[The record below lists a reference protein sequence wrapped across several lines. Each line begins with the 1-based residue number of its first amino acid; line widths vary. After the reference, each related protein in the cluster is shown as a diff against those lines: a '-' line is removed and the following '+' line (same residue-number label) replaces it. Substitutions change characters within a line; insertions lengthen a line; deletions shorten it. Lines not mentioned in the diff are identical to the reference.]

1 MALQNVN
8 NNNITGARCLFM
20 ISGQVMAL
28 GNSISWSHQIEY
40 SEIRTLNNL
49 RVVDHVPVTYRA
61 TVSFGMF
68 RVPKQTL
75 TTMGFFPQTGATNNE
90 QLANVL
96 TLPTLTVVV
105 VDTVSGAAIATITG
119 VKISGGSFTLDA
131 GGGILATNVDA
142 VAQAVFEESE
152 ISPAA

>member
-20 ISGQVMAL
+20 INGQVMGLAT
-28 GNSISWSHQIEY
+28 SISWSFEY
-40 SEIRTLNNL
+40 SYSEL
-49 RVVDHVPVTYRA
+49 RVLNDLSAIDHVPVSYRA

-75 TTMGFFPQTGATNNE
+75 TSMGFFPQAGATSSD
-90 QLANVL
+90 QIANVL
-96 TLPTLTVVV
+96 TLPTLTCVV
-105 VDTVSGAAIATITG
+105 VDAVSGAAIATIVG

-131 GGGILATNVDA
+131 GGNVLATNVDA
-142 VAQAVFEESE
+142 VCRKIYDESE
-152 ISPAA
+152 IAPAA